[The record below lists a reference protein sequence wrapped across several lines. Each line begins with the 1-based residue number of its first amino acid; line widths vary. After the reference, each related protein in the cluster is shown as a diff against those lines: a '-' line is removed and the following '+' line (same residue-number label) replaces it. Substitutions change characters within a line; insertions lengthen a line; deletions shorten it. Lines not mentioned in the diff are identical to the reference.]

1 MKEYLISGKPEFKG
15 ILRDAEI
22 PKPGPNDVLIKVIA
36 AGLNPKDWKFTKAR
50 AESEALNA
58 GDDVAG
64 IVEEVGSN
72 VFEYKPGDRVAAF
85 HRMGHP
91 GGTYAEYSVAPAS
104 TTFHLPP
111 NVSFEDGA
119 GTPLS
124 FITAALAL
132 FQYLQV
138 PLPTTPGQKNIG
150 ILIYGGSSAVGS
162 YALQLAKLSNLH
174 PIVTVAGSGIGHVK
188 SLNAATH
195 IIDYR
200 EGSVKEQI
208 LDAANG
214 AKITLAFDAISGND
228 SYKTIT
234 EVLQAAGGGHINMV
248 DLPTDPTWR
257 FPDDVRVTRT
267 FVSSAYGIK
276 HSGITEEQAKT
287 DEEFSYVF
295 YRYLSF
301 ILAKGTFKPH
311 PVQVLPNGL
320 NSIVDGVK
328 ALYEGRVSAKKLI
341 VRVATE

>member
-1 MKEYLISGKPEFKG
+1 
-15 ILRDAEI
+15 
-22 PKPGPNDVLIKVIA
+22 
-36 AGLNPKDWKFTKAR
+36 
-50 AESEALNA
+50 
-58 GDDVAG
+58 
-64 IVEEVGSN
+64 
-72 VFEYKPGDRVAAF
+72 
-85 HRMGHP
+85 MGHP

-162 YALQLAKLSNLH
+162 YALQLAKLSNLY
-174 PIVTVAGSGIGHVK
+174 PIITVAGSGIGHVK

-200 EGSVKEQI
+200 EGSVKQQI

-214 AKITLAFDAISGND
+214 AKVTLAFDAISGND
-228 SYKTIT
+228 SYKAAT

-248 DLPTDPTWR
+248 DLPTDPTWS

-287 DEEFSYVF
+287 DEEFSYLF

-301 ILAKGTFKPH
+301 LLAKGTFKPH

-341 VRVATE
+341 VR